1 MPDQTYDSDAVS
13 AQKTLTRRDLIKAGV
28 LGGLLL
34 PTVAATPLHAAARLA
49 TPSGA
54 GAMKIAFRNQHT
66 GESFNGVYKVGDRY
80 LPQAFEKINN
90 VLRDFRTG
98 EVFPID
104 PRIIDI
110 LYAVHS
116 KSGSSSHYEVLSGYR
131 SPKTNAMLA
140 NIGDGVA
147 QNSLHMTGQA
157 IDIRLPGFSTR
168 KLSELGRGLKA
179 GGVGYYRTSNFVH
192 LDTGQVRYW
201 S

>member
-1 MPDQTYDSDAVS
+1 MPDQNRQIGKKNV
-13 AQKTLTRRDLIKAGV
+13 TRRDMLKAGA

-34 PTVAATPLHAAARLA
+34 ATVAGPAQAASRLVV
-49 TPSGA
+49 PSGA

-80 LPQAFEKINN
+80 IPEAFTQINH

-104 PRIIDI
+104 PRVMDI
-110 LYAVHS
+110 LFTVHDRI
-116 KSGSSSHYEVLSGYR
+116 GAHAPFEVLSGYR

-140 NIGDGVA
+140 RNTDGVA

-157 IDIRLPGFSTR
+157 IDIRLPGYSTW
-168 KLSELGRGLKA
+168 KLFDLAAKLRT
-179 GGVGYYRTSNFVH
+179 GGTGYYKKSNFVH
-192 LDTGQVRYW
+192 LDTGEVRRW

>member
-1 MPDQTYDSDAVS
+1 MPDQTYSSAGVS
-13 AQKTLTRRDLIKAGV
+13 ARKTLTRRDIIKAGV

-49 TPSGA
+49 VPQGA

-66 GESFNGVYKVGDRY
+66 GESFNGVFKVGDRY
-80 LPQAFEKINN
+80 MPEAFEKINT

-104 PRIIDI
+104 PRIVDI
-110 LYAVHS
+110 LFAVHS
-116 KSGSSSHYEVLSGYR
+116 KSGVSGPFEVLSGYR

-140 NIGDGVA
+140 SVGDGVA
-147 QNSLHMTGQA
+147 SNSLHMTGQA
-157 IDIRLPGFSTR
+157 IDIRLPGFSTK
-168 KLSELGRGLKA
+168 KLSELGMGLKA
-179 GGVGYYRTSNFVH
+179 GGVGYYKKSNFVH
-192 LDTGQVRYW
+192 LDTGQVRHW